1 MGHLFRLIQTKVVQ
15 ENTWVGKVYRKSFII
30 FLVFKAFQ
38 QDKMRDLKSIRS
50 SILPAAGSARPFYFI
65 EEKTDCIA
73 VVAAEAAA
81 AASSQQ
87 RIPAPSSFP
96 LQAVFFRRY
105 KLRPPSLPP
114 TSALLREGDNL
125 DNFSQRGRKT

>member
-1 MGHLFRLIQTKVVQ
+1 
-15 ENTWVGKVYRKSFII
+15 
-30 FLVFKAFQ
+30 
-38 QDKMRDLKSIRS
+38 MRDPE

-96 LQAVFFRRY
+96 LQAVFSAATNFV
-105 KLRPPSLPP
+105 LPPSLPP

>member
-1 MGHLFRLIQTKVVQ
+1 
-15 ENTWVGKVYRKSFII
+15 
-30 FLVFKAFQ
+30 
-38 QDKMRDLKSIRS
+38 MRDPE

-105 KLRPPSLPP
+105 KLRPPSVVRPLE
-114 TSALLREGDNL
+114 REGGQLRQFQPTGKEDIEDATL
-125 DNFSQRGRKT
+125 LLPKTYISLSRGQI